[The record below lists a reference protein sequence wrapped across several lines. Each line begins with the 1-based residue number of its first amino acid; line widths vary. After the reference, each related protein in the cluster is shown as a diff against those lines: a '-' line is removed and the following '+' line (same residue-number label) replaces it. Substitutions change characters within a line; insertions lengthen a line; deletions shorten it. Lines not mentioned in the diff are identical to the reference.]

1 MDWDIVI
8 GIETH
13 VQLKTNSKIFSGAS
27 VKYGGEPNSQA
38 CLVSLAYP
46 GVLPVLNEEV
56 VNCAIRFGL
65 AVNAKIS
72 SHSIFARKNYFYPDL
87 PKGYQISQ
95 YELPI
100 VGPGTLTISNGSED
114 KIVRILRA
122 HLEEDAGK
130 SIHGVSNGKTGID
143 LNRAGIPL
151 LEIVTEPDMN
161 SADEAVAYAKKLH
174 ELVQWIGICDGNM
187 QEGSFRCDV
196 NVSVKKKGTSK
207 LGTRREIKN
216 LNSFRFIQQ
225 AIDFEVNW
233 QIERLEDGGEIEQS
247 TILFNPDNGETRA
260 MRSKEEANDYRY
272 FPDPDLL
279 PLVIN
284 EEKINSIRS
293 EMPELPDQVKERFEN
308 ELGLSNYDASG
319 ITSNRSVTQYFKQ
332 LIFKGA
338 SAKLAANWILG
349 NLFSRLNEH
358 DLDIT
363 NSPIKPEELGR
374 LIMRIEDQTI
384 SNNAAKKVFDNLW
397 DNPNQDIDV
406 IIEALGLKQ
415 ISDSGQIDAIIDEV
429 LINHATMVE
438 EYQSGKERAFN
449 ALVGQVMKAS
459 KGKANPAQVNEILK
473 TKLSK

>member
-1 MDWDIVI
+1 
-8 GIETH
+8 
-13 VQLKTNSKIFSGAS
+13 
-27 VKYGGEPNSQA
+27 
-38 CLVSLAYP
+38 
-46 GVLPVLNEEV
+46 
-56 VNCAIRFGL
+56 
-65 AVNAKIS
+65 
-72 SHSIFARKNYFYPDL
+72 
-87 PKGYQISQ
+87 
-95 YELPI
+95 
-100 VGPGTLTISNGSED
+100 
-114 KIVRILRA
+114 
-122 HLEEDAGK
+122 
-130 SIHGVSNGKTGID
+130 
-143 LNRAGIPL
+143 L

-438 EYQSGKERAFN
+438 EYQSGKEKAFN